1 MDKKIRRV
9 FMYSIVSA
17 VTICV
22 IIFSFLV
29 YWMSKQTRESVS
41 NISALYMSEMCI
53 QIRSEERRVGKES
66 ATKCRCRWSPYH

>member
-53 QIRSEERRVGKES
+53 QIKQKFISVSKLRMDQMS
-66 ATKCRCRWSPYH
+66 